1 MSKKEKPQ
9 PNGRRNFF
17 RLLTASGAGLVLS
30 PVIAAA
36 PAEAAENPQPA
47 KPATNIQDALK
58 YPRNE
63 NSMPGHFPGR
73 VTQVNHSGCIRE
85 QVIQQVVVDQMLTA
99 AMLDLTGK
107 KSVKKAWRKFV
118 SPDDIIG
125 LKVNPVA
132 GKLLTTSH
140 ELVKAVISQLE
151 QAGIP
156 RKNIVI
162 WDRREMELQ
171 ETGFL
176 PENYPGIK
184 ISGTEQKDAKG
195 SFFDAN
201 GKLYGES
208 MIDKEWSYW
217 ADVEGAYDEYT
228 MPYMVNGGK
237 HSYFTKICTQ
247 QVTKIINLPILKNA
261 GASVTLCMKN
271 LAFGAISNT
280 GRLHEKL
287 WHDTVAEVCAFPPL
301 RDKVVLNI
309 VDGLIGCYNG
319 GPAANPQFI
328 CNYNL
333 LLAGTD
339 AVAVD
344 RIGLNIVSK
353 KRIEMK
359 LQKEE
364 SPLASKFL
372 QRADELGLGFSD
384 NSRITLKTIDL
395 A

>member
-1 MSKKEKPQ
+1 MSKKEENQ
-9 PNGRRNFF
+9 STGRRNFF
-17 RLLTASGAGLVLS
+17 RLLTAGGAGLLLS
-30 PVIAAA
+30 PVAAA
-36 PAEAAENPQPA
+36 PVQAAEDQQPA
-47 KPATNIQDALK
+47 KPATNIKEALK
-58 YPRNE
+58 YPRNA
-63 NSMPGHFPGR
+63 NSMPGLFPGR
-73 VTQVNHSGCIRE
+73 VIQVNHSACVKDK
-85 QVIQQVVVDQMLTA
+85 VIQQKAVDAMLEA
-99 AMLDLTGK
+99 LMLDLTGK
-107 KSVKKAWRKFV
+107 RSVKKAWRKFV
-118 SPDDIIG
+118 SPDDIVG

-140 ELVKAVISQLE
+140 ELVKAVIAQLE
-151 QAGIP
+151 RAGIP
-156 RKNIVI
+156 RENIVI
-162 WDRREMELQ
+162 WDRREMELH

-184 ISGTEQKDAKG
+184 ITGTEQKDVRG
-195 SFFDAN
+195 SFFDQN
-201 GKLYGES
+201 GKLYGEG

-217 ADVEGAYDEYT
+217 ADVEGTYDEYT

-237 HSYFTKICTQ
+237 DSYFSKICTK

-261 GASVTLCMKN
+261 GNSVTLCLKN

-280 GRLHEKL
+280 GRLHAKL
-287 WHDTVAEVCAFPPL
+287 WHDTIAEVCAFPPL

-328 CNYNL
+328 CQYNL

-344 RIGLNIVSK
+344 RIGLNIVSA

-364 SPLASKFL
+364 NAGASQFL
-372 QRADELGLGFSD
+372 KRAEELGLGIGD
-384 NSRITLKTIDL
+384 NNRIKLKTIDL

>member
-1 MSKKEKPQ
+1 MSEKNQ
-9 PNGRRNFF
+9 IQSSGRRNFF
-17 RLLTASGAGLVLS
+17 KLLTAGGAGFILS
-30 PVIAAA
+30 PIVASA
-36 PAEAAENPQPA
+36 PVEAAGNLPSV

-58 YPRNE
+58 FPRNA
-63 NSMPGHFPGR
+63 NSMPGLFPGA
-73 VTQVNHSGCIRE
+73 VTQVNHTGCIKDK
-85 QVIQQVVVDQMLTA
+85 VIQQKAVDQMLTS
-99 AMLDLTGK
+99 AMLNLTGK

-118 SPDDIIG
+118 KPHDIVG

-140 ELVKAVISQLE
+140 ELVKAVIAQLE
-151 QAGIP
+151 TAGIP

-162 WDRREMELQ
+162 WDRREMELH

-176 PENYPGIK
+176 PENYPGIT

-195 SFFDAN
+195 SFFDGN
-201 GKLYGES
+201 GKLYGEG

-217 ADVEGAYDEYT
+217 ADVEGTYDEYT

-237 HSYFTKICTQ
+237 HSYFTKICTK

-261 GASVTLCMKN
+261 GGSVTLCLKN
-271 LAFGAISNT
+271 LAYGAISNT

-287 WHDTVAEVCAFPPL
+287 WHDSVAEVCAFPPL

-328 CNYNL
+328 CQYNL
-333 LLAGTD
+333 LLVGSD
-339 AVAVD
+339 PVAVD
-344 RIGLNIVSK
+344 RVGLNIVSQ
-353 KRIEMK
+353 KRIDMK

-364 SPLASKFL
+364 SPVASQFL
-372 QRADELGLGFSD
+372 KRAEELGLGIGD
-384 NSRITLKTIDL
+384 NSRINKKTIDL

>member
-1 MSKKEKPQ
+1 MNKKNENQ
-9 PNGRRNFF
+9 STGRRNFF
-17 RLLTASGAGLVLS
+17 RLLTAGSAGFLLS
-30 PVIAAA
+30 PVVTAV
-36 PAEAAENPQPA
+36 PVQAEEDQLPV
-47 KPATNIQDALK
+47 KPATNIQEALK
-58 YPRNE
+58 YPRNA
-63 NSMPGHFPGR
+63 NSMPGLFPGR
-73 VTQVNHSGCIRE
+73 VTQVNHSGCIKDK
-85 QVIQQVVVDQMLTA
+85 VIQQKAVDEMLEA
-99 AMLDLTGK
+99 LMLDLTGK
-107 KSVKKAWRKFV
+107 RTIKKAWRKFV
-118 SPDDIIG
+118 SPDDIVG

-132 GKLLTTSH
+132 GKLLMTSH
-140 ELVKAVISQLE
+140 ELVKAVIAQLE
-151 QAGIP
+151 KAGIP
-156 RKNIVI
+156 RENIVI
-162 WDRREMELQ
+162 WDRREMELH

-184 ISGTEQKDAKG
+184 ITGTEQKDARG
-195 SFFDAN
+195 SFFDQN

-217 ADVEGAYDEYT
+217 ADVEGTYDEYT

-237 HSYFTKICTQ
+237 DSYFSKICTK

-261 GASVTLCMKN
+261 GSSVTLCLKN

-280 GRLHEKL
+280 GRLHAKL
-287 WHDTVAEVCAFPPL
+287 WHDTIAEVCAFPPL

-309 VDGLIGCYNG
+309 VDGLTGCYNG

-328 CNYNL
+328 CQYNL

-344 RIGLNIVSK
+344 RIGLNIVSA

-364 SPLASKFL
+364 NAGASQFL
-372 QRADELGLGFSD
+372 KRAEELGLGIGD
-384 NSRITLKTIDL
+384 NNRIKLKTIDL
-395 A
+395 V